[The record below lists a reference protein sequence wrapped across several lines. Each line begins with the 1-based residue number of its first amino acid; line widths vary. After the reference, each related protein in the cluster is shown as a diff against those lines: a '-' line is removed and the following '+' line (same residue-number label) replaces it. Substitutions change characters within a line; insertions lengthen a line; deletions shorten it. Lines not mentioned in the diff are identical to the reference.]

1 MVDLVERIGP
11 YLGIAAFL
19 GLAVIAFLII
29 QQAREV
35 RRLREWAGR
44 APERADDAA
53 QAAAAAAEALGA
65 AAEHAQEE
73 EEEEE
78 EPAAVAPEHAQEEEE
93 PAAVAPEAGGPGRFD
108 RFRDAVAARFAVLD
122 RRLPMDPRY
131 LIAVLAAAL
140 IAAGVLTSGFGL
152 FGDDGGG
159 GGGGGG
165 QRGGEKPEGVEVAVL
180 NATQVDEGSVPIDA
194 VAGLAAKVAD
204 EVVKPAK
211 GFKVGTEET
220 AASGF
225 DATTIMFEPDAEA
238 DAEDLARMVSDQLGE
253 TPVTPMVDEV
263 RQLSGGASL
272 ALVIGQDDAEF

>member
-11 YLGIAAFL
+11 YLGVAAFL
-19 GLAVIAFLII
+19 GLAVLAFLII

-53 QAAAAAAEALGA
+53 QAVAAAAEARGD

-78 EPAAVAPEHAQEEEE
+78 EPAAVAPE
-93 PAAVAPEAGGPGRFD
+93 AGGQGRFA
-108 RFRDAVAARFAVLD
+108 RFRDAVAARFAALN

-131 LIAVLAAAL
+131 LIAVLAAVL

-159 GGGGGG
+159 GDGGGGGG
-165 QRGGEKPEGVEVAVL
+165 QRGGEKPKGVEVAVL
-180 NATQVDEGSVPIDA
+180 NATQVDEGSVPIEA

-204 EVVKPAK
+204 EVIKPAK
-211 GFKVGTEET
+211 GFKVGREET

-225 DATTIMFEPDAEA
+225 EATTIMFEPNAEA
-238 DAEDLARMVSDQLGE
+238 EAEDLARTVSDQLGE

-263 RQLSGGASL
+263 RQLSGGAPL
-272 ALVIGQDDAEF
+272 AFVIGQDDAEF

>member
-1 MVDLVERIGP
+1 MVDLLERIGP
-11 YLGIAAFL
+11 YLGVAAFL
-19 GLAVIAFLII
+19 GLAVLAFLII

-44 APERADDAA
+44 APERADEAA
-53 QAAAAAAEALGA
+53 QAAAAAAEARGD
-65 AAEHAQEE
+65 AAEDAQGA

-78 EPAAVAPEHAQEEEE
+78 EPVAA
-93 PAAVAPEAGGPGRFD
+93 APEAGEPGWFA
-108 RFRDAVAARFAVLD
+108 RFRTAVAVWFAALD
-122 RRLPMDPRY
+122 RRMPMDPRY

-152 FGDDGGG
+152 IGDDGGG
-159 GGGGGG
+159 GGGGGK
-165 QRGGEKPEGVEVAVL
+165 RGGEKPKRVEVVVL

-204 EVVKPAK
+204 EVIKPAK
-211 GFKVGTEET
+211 GFKVGAEET
-220 AASGF
+220 AGSGF
-225 DATTIMFEPDAEA
+225 DATTIMFEPNAEA
-238 DAEDLARMVSDQLGE
+238 EAEDLARTVSDQLGE

-263 RQLSGGASL
+263 RQLSGGAPL